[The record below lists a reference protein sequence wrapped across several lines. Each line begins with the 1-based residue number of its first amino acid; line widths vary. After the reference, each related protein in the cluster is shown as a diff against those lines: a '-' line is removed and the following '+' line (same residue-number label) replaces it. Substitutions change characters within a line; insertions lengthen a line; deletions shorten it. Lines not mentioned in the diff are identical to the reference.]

1 MKKKYSK
8 PLFLYEEFSLNTN
21 IAGTC
26 NVTGN
31 FAVNQCGMPYDGEG
45 FEGVNVFVNG
55 VKECFFTEEDGEYN
69 GVCYDVP
76 FGANTLFSS

>member
-26 NVTGN
+26 DVTGN
-31 FAVNQCGMPYDGEG
+31 FAVNECGMPYDGEG
-45 FEGVNVFVNG
+45 FEGLNVFVSG
-55 VKECFFTEEDGEYN
+55 VVDCFFVEADSEYN
-69 GVCYDVP
+69 
-76 FGANTLFSS
+76 